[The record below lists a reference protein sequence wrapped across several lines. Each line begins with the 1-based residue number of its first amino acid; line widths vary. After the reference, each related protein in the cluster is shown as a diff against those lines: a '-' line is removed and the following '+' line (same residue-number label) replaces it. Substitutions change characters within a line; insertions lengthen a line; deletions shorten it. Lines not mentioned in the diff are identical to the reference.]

1 MFMPIA
7 HFFLLTSS
15 TQTTISLFFLALLGG
30 EEPGVQRSITGITK
44 KLKL

>member
-7 HFFLLTSS
+7 HFSLLIPS
-15 TQTTISLFFLALLGG
+15 TQTTISLFFLAVLGG
-30 EEPGVQRSITGITK
+30 EKPGVQRSITGIKK